1 MNERYPLPEQ
11 NSRKM
16 IRDSRAL
23 WEEIFSEDSEAF
35 LNYYTENVAQKNRIQ
50 TRYEE
55 GCLASMVHWNP
66 YMMHFAGR
74 TVKSYYLVGVA
85 TKERFRHRKY
95 ITGLISD
102 GLYRLYAEKVPFVFL
117 MPADPAI
124 YTPLGFRYIYEKSE
138 WEGSLAT
145 GGFADDMIISS
156 MSVRALNESEF
167 AEAVAWVSRR
177 LRPKYSL
184 FVKREEEYYSRM
196 MKECESEGGAACG
209 IFLRE
214 KMIGVFLWWMDD
226 GITIRELVLLDEWE
240 NKQELLFRALLRYF
254 DGSDRVRIVTTGWL
268 GRKKPI
274 IMARIVNLPRFLSY
288 FTAPERVTVR
298 IWVKDNVMPDNN
310 GSFCWIASPEGSVV
324 YATDKEADGAVNIDE
339 LLLWLFG
346 VTDMPSML
354 PEECRKIKT
363 ISGIYIPEIV

>member
-16 IRDSRAL
+16 IRDARAL
-23 WEEIFSEDSEAF
+23 WEEVFSEDSASF
-35 LNYYTENVAQKNRIQ
+35 VNYYTDNVAQKNRIQ

-55 GCLASMVHWNP
+55 GCLASMVQWNP
-66 YMMHFAGR
+66 YTMYLAGHD
-74 TVKSYYLVGVA
+74 VKSYYLVGVA

-95 ITGLISD
+95 MTGLISD
-102 GLYRLYAEKVPFVFL
+102 GLYRLYTEKVPFVFL

-138 WEGSLAT
+138 WEGSLA
-145 GGFADDMIISS
+145 GACPDDMLIST
-156 MSVRALNESEF
+156 MSVRALNPSEF
-167 AEAVAWVSRR
+167 AEAAAWINRH
-177 LRPKYSL
+177 LRPKFSL
-184 FVKREEEYYSRM
+184 FAKRDEEYIARM

-214 KMIGVFLWWMDD
+214 KMIGVFLWWLDE
-226 GITIRELVLLDEWE
+226 GIDIREMVLAEEWE
-240 NKQELLFRALLRYF
+240 SRQDILFPALRRYF
-254 DGSDRVRIVTTGWL
+254 DGADAAKMVTTGWL
-268 GRKKPI
+268 GEKKPI

-288 FTAPERVTVR
+288 FTATERVTLR
-298 IWVKDNVMPDNN
+298 IWVKDDIMPDNN

-324 YATDKEADGAVNIDE
+324 YATEKEADGAVSIDE

-346 VTDMPSML
+346 VTDMPAML
-354 PEECRKIKT
+354 PEACRKIKT
-363 ISGIYIPEIV
+363 IRGIYIPEIV